1 MHDGQVININVQI
14 RKPGA
19 IHRARFMASCL
30 YLLKICL
37 YQKQF
42 QTAAQNIQDTTV
54 LGEYIALIYAPYFL
68 KSPLA
73 ISAPRNDR
81 DLWVDLGDYKKCFRV
96 NMRQNELIEAV
107 QESMLNHLWYLSQ
120 ELVVFALFDEDL
132 PSDEVEIW
140 QKNCL

>member
-14 RKPGA
+14 SKPGA

-42 QTAAQNIQDTTV
+42 QTAAQNIRDTTV
-54 LGEYIALIYAPYFL
+54 LGEYIALIHAPYFL

-73 ISAPRNDR
+73 IYFSQLLKSIFIN
-81 DLWVDLGDYKKCFRV
+81 LTEIIFKK
-96 NMRQNELIEAV
+96 
-107 QESMLNHLWYLSQ
+107 
-120 ELVVFALFDEDL
+120 
-132 PSDEVEIW
+132 
-140 QKNCL
+140 